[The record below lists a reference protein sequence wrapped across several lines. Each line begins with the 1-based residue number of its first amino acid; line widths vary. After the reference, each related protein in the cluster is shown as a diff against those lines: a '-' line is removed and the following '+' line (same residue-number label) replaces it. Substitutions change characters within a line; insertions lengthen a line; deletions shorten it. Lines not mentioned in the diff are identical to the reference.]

1 MSEGRSQIMATFQT
15 MIGVLELSEV
25 TLRSWYNFLTVLA
38 PAEVGPHVGPTS
50 AAFVGAWQ
58 SFSAKAKQCAVE
70 SMEYV
75 VQEIGEDLGQ
85 YLDDVVDISVI
96 PEFSHINRQLQALR
110 SYWTP
115 RERLQR
121 LLDKT
126 TSENVS
132 VAIQSLSELKAFLF
146 TESGGF
152 IRVLVSGDMFDSLVG
167 QVVGA
172 LLAAACRDG
181 DGLEPF
187 RALAYE
193 SIGILG
199 AVDPDRCELPVGPS
213 RIIVKN
219 NFTDE
224 DESIQFSLHLICD
237 LLVGAFRSSSDF
249 KHQSFLAY
257 TIQELLRFC
266 QFKPA
271 LVGVGTSTS
280 ISNRV
285 RNRWRSL
292 PKHILETVTPL
303 LEGTLTL
310 NFVPSPEIKHP
321 IYTHQTT
328 YREWIQLWTAYLID
342 KASGPTAQTIFNIF
356 RSAVRNKDAGVAHHL
371 LPHLVLNILM
381 GGNEEDA
388 QQIRVEL
395 LVVLKD
401 QIDHESQS
409 SPDKKLL
416 SAQVSQDSWL

>member
-1 MSEGRSQIMATFQT
+1 MATFQT

-25 TLRSWYNFLTVLA
+25 TLGSWHNFLTVLA

-58 SFSAKAKQCAVE
+58 SFSPKAKQYAVE
-70 SMEYV
+70 SMEYI
-75 VQEIGEDLGQ
+75 VQEIDKDLLQ
-85 YLDDVVDISVI
+85 YLNDVVDISAI
-96 PEFSHINRQLQALR
+96 PELSHINHRLQALR
-110 SYWTP
+110 CWTP
-115 RERLQR
+115 RERLRR

-126 TSENVS
+126 TSENIS
-132 VAIQSLSELKAFLF
+132 VAIQSLNELKAFLF
-146 TESGGF
+146 TESAGHM
-152 IRVLVSGDMFDSLVG
+152 RALVSGDMFDSLAG

-181 DGLEPF
+181 DGLEVF
-187 RALAYE
+187 RGLAYE
-193 SIGILG
+193 SLGILG
-199 AVDPDRCELPVGPS
+199 AVDPDRCELPVGLS
-213 RIIVKN
+213 RIIVKS

-224 DESIQFSLHLICD
+224 DESIHFALHLICD
-237 LLVGAFRSSSDF
+237 LLVGAFRSSSDI

-257 TIQELLRFC
+257 TIQELLKFC

-271 LVGVGTSTS
+271 LVGVGANVS
-280 ISNRV
+280 IPNRV

-303 LEGTLTL
+303 LEGNFTL
-310 NFVPSPEIKHP
+310 NFSPSPQIKHP

-356 RSAVRNKDAGVAHHL
+356 RSAVKNKDAGVAHHL
-371 LPHLVLNILM
+371 LPHLILNILI

-401 QIDHESQS
+401 QIDNESQS

-416 SAQVSQDSWL
+416 SAQVG